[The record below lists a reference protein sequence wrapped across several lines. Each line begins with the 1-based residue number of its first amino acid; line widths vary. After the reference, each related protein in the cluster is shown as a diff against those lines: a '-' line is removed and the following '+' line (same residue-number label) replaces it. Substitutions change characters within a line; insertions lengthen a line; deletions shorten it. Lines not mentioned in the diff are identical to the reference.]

1 MVIAISK
8 FIPLHDNVLK
18 NNLPCKVNL
27 QRASLHILLARL
39 SQRLFAKLIIG
50 REIRASKNASQWLLP
65 FEYPVNIFYI
75 DATHSP
81 TLSHSH

>member
-18 NNLPCKVNL
+18 NNLPCKVTL
-27 QRASLHILLARL
+27 QRASLHVLLVRL
-39 SQRLFAKLIIG
+39 SQRLFAKLING
-50 REIRASKNASQWLLP
+50 REVCASKNASQWLFP
-65 FEYPVNIFYI
+65 FELSVNIFYI
-75 DATHSP
+75 DASHSP